1 MEKKPKD
8 GFSGVNDEPSSRAY
22 IAAANCFEDRER
34 RKYRCIEAGYLPNDF
49 TNAFLNHFG
58 FIIYDKKPKD
68 YDLKKYH
75 RTEQSDPTKYK

>member
-8 GFSGVNDEPSSRAY
+8 GFGSVNDEPSARAY
-22 IAAANCFEDRER
+22 ISAANCYEDRER
-34 RKYRCIEAGYLPNDF
+34 RKYRCIEAGFLPNDY

-58 FIIYDKKPKD
+58 FIIYDKKPVN

-75 RTEQSDPTKYK
+75 RTEQSDPTRY